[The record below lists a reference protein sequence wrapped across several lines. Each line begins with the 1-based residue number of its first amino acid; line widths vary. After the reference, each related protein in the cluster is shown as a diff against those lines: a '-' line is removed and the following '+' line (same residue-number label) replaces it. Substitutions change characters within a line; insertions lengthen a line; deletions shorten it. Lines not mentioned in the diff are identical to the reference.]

1 MQALQQNLVQE
12 EAVSY
17 TALQVIVFFFI
28 EYCGYAVYTN

>member
-17 TALQVIVFFFI
+17 TALQVIVFFI